1 MTINLNIDIDEE
13 KKLVK
18 LTWREQAGIRILLI
32 IFGMIYPAKYTHQT
46 EKLLES
52 IFEGQK

>member
-1 MTINLNIDIDEE
+1 MTINLDITIDEE
-13 KKLVK
+13 KKLTK

-32 IFGMIYPAKYTHQT
+32 VFNMIYPAKYSHQT
-46 EKLLES
+46 DKLLES